1 MPGLIALWKAFR
13 CDEHGVSAIEYAL
26 IAALIAM
33 AIVTAVGTV
42 GTKVNAL
49 YEMVVAVMPAMP

>member
-1 MPGLIALWKAFR
+1 MPGLIALWRAFQR
-13 CDEHGVSAIEYAL
+13 DEQGVSAIEYAL

-33 AIVTAVGTV
+33 AIVTAVGTL
-42 GTKVNAL
+42 GTRVKAL